1 MCGNGAGIYR
11 MFEESREYRDS
22 FSSAS
27 LGAIKKTFRIY
38 CDIIDESGAIAT
50 IATTLAVSGISIKN
64 IGIVHNREFEEGA
77 LCIEFYDEAT
87 SQRAAQVLRQHGTRS
102 GRPDRRRTV
111 RKETFPVVLKPAVP

>member
-1 MCGNGAGIYR
+1 

-87 SQRAAQVLRQHGTRS
+87 SQRAAQVLAPAPVPGLGDLTGDGLSKRNVSRCFETCSSLTDTR
-102 GRPDRRRTV
+102 
-111 RKETFPVVLKPAVP
+111 